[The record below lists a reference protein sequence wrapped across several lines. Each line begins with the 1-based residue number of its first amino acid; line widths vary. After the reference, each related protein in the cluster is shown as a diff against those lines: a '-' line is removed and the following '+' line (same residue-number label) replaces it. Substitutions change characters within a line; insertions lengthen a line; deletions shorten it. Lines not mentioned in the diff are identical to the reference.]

1 MIPASLQTLAMSAP
15 VNPGVRAAILRAKAA
30 LSRSVFS
37 PPKWTLK
44 MEDRPWKKDK
54 LILDTRERE
63 IVKLSLL
70 EICKV

>member
-1 MIPASLQTLAMSAP
+1 
-15 VNPGVRAAILRAKAA
+15 
-30 LSRSVFS
+30 
-37 PPKWTLK
+37 

-63 IVKLSLL
+63 IVKSSFL